1 MDKNIEL
8 QEVKELQSRFQAS
21 ATELNQQF
29 ESLLGK
35 IADFS
40 EINSF
45 QGAAADGIKGHLS
58 RVHGSV
64 ISGCMVAAE
73 SLSMQF
79 EKAIEDFN
87 SSVDSDADTKI
98 YGSYLDNVKQKING
112 YSNSFNQ
119 SNELAQQTISS
130 INDIVPI
137 HYPSSSGI
145 SEGVEKVKKKSVIR

>member
-1 MDKNIEL
+1 MTRLIQYCEAIEQLSQKVRRYEQILENDLNKIQQTGEKIVEKTNNLKTIKNDRFKLSCKIGRRNVDKNIEL

-45 QGAAADGIKGHLS
+45 QEPLMELKAIYLEFMEVLFQVVWS
-58 RVHGSV
+58 QR
-64 ISGCMVAAE
+64 E

-79 EKAIEDFN
+79 EK
-87 SSVDSDADTKI
+87 
-98 YGSYLDNVKQKING
+98 Q
-112 YSNSFNQ
+112 
-119 SNELAQQTISS
+119 
-130 INDIVPI
+130 
-137 HYPSSSGI
+137 
-145 SEGVEKVKKKSVIR
+145 

>member
-45 QGAAADGIKGHLS
+45 QGAPADGIK
-58 RVHGSV
+58 RPF
-64 ISGCMVAAE
+64 I
-73 SLSMQF
+73 
-79 EKAIEDFN
+79 
-87 SSVDSDADTKI
+87 
-98 YGSYLDNVKQKING
+98 
-112 YSNSFNQ
+112 
-119 SNELAQQTISS
+119 
-130 INDIVPI
+130 
-137 HYPSSSGI
+137 
-145 SEGVEKVKKKSVIR
+145 